1 MIKQLKHVALGAA
14 MVLGVN
20 GLALAQNFPS
30 KPIKIVVPWAPGGA
44 TDVIARVLGQ
54 KLGERLGQPVIVEN
68 KAGAGGNIGT
78 AAFIREAADG
88 HTLLMGTS
96 SANAIN
102 PSLYKDL
109 PFDPVK
115 DFTPIMLV
123 ATVPNVLVVSANS
136 RFNSVDDVVKSAKA
150 EPGKISYGSA
160 GNGSS
165 QHIAAAIFTKVSGS
179 NLMHVPYKGSGPAAA
194 DLMAGHIALMLDTG
208 SVGHIK
214 GQKLKALAVA
224 SSQRVPALPDV
235 KTFEE
240 LGYKGVQAA
249 AWYGFYA
256 PAKTPAAVA
265 DRLNKELNAVLQD
278 SEVKKRL
285 NDYGAIV
292 NGGAREEF
300 ARFTSAEIER
310 YRKIIQDAKIAIE

>member
-1 MIKQLKHVALGAA
+1 MIKQFKPLALAAALALGA
-14 MVLGVN
+14 N
-20 GLALAQNFPS
+20 GLAQAQNFPT

-96 SANAIN
+96 STNAIN

-123 ATVPNVLVVSANS
+123 ATVPNVLVVPAQSK
-136 RFNSVDDVVKSAKA
+136 FNSVDELVKTAKA
-150 EPGKISYGSA
+150 EPGKISYGSG

-194 DLMAGHIALMLDTG
+194 DLMAGHIALMFDTG

-256 PAKTPAAVA
+256 PAKTPANVA

-278 SEVKKRL
+278 AEVKKRL

-300 ARFTSAEIER
+300 ARFTGAEIER

>member
-1 MIKQLKHVALGAA
+1 MIKQLKQVALGAA

-96 SANAIN
+96 STNAIN

-123 ATVPNVLVVSANS
+123 ATVPNVLVVPANS

-224 SSQRVPALPDV
+224 ASQRVPALPDV

>member
-1 MIKQLKHVALGAA
+1 MLKQMKIVACGAALALGAHGMA
-14 MVLGVN
+14 M
-20 GLALAQNFPS
+20 AQNFPT

-96 SANAIN
+96 STNAIN

-123 ATVPNVLVVSANS
+123 ATVPNVLVVPANS
-136 RFNSVDDVVKSAKA
+136 KFNSVDDLVKAAKA
-150 EPGKISYGSA
+150 EPGKISYGSG

-179 NLMHVPYKGSGPAAA
+179 NVMHVPYKGSGPAAA
-194 DLMAGHIALMLDTG
+194 DLMAGHIALMFDTG

-235 KTFEE
+235 KTFEA

-256 PAKTPAAVA
+256 PAKTPANVA

-278 SEVKKRL
+278 PEVKKRL

-292 NGGAREEF
+292 NGGTREEF

>member
-1 MIKQLKHVALGAA
+1 MKKTMRCVALGAVL
-14 MVLGVN
+14 VLGSQ

-30 KPIKIVVPWAPGGA
+30 KPVKIVVPWAPGGA

-78 AAFIREAADG
+78 ASFIREAADG

-96 SANAIN
+96 STNAIN
-102 PSLYKDL
+102 PSLYRSL

-123 ATVPNVLVVSANS
+123 ATVPNVLVVATQSPYQ
-136 RFNSVDDVVKSAKA
+136 SVEDIVKAAKA
-150 EPGKISYGSA
+150 EPGKVSYGSG

-165 QHIAAAIFTKVSGS
+165 QHIAAAIFSQVTGS
-179 NLMHVPYKGSGPAAA
+179 SLMHVPYKGSGPAAA
-194 DLMAGHIALMLDTG
+194 DLMAGHVALMFDTG
-208 SVGHIK
+208 SMAHIK
-214 GQKLKALAVA
+214 GHKLKALAVA
-224 SSQRVPALPDV
+224 SSQRVPALPEV

-256 PAKTPAAVA
+256 PAKTPESVA

-278 SEVKKRL
+278 PEVKKRL
-285 NDYGAIV
+285 SDYGAIV
-292 NGGAREEF
+292 NGGSREEF
-300 ARFTSAEIER
+300 TRFTRAEIDR
-310 YRKIIQDAKIAIE
+310 YRKTIQDAKISIE

>member
-1 MIKQLKHVALGAA
+1 
-14 MVLGVN
+14 
-20 GLALAQNFPS
+20 
-30 KPIKIVVPWAPGGA
+30 
-44 TDVIARVLGQ
+44 
-54 KLGERLGQPVIVEN
+54 
-68 KAGAGGNIGT
+68 
-78 AAFIREAADG
+78 
-88 HTLLMGTS
+88 
-96 SANAIN
+96 
-102 PSLYKDL
+102 
-109 PFDPVK
+109 
-115 DFTPIMLV
+115 
-123 ATVPNVLVVSANS
+123 
-136 RFNSVDDVVKSAKA
+136 
-150 EPGKISYGSA
+150 
-160 GNGSS
+160 
-165 QHIAAAIFTKVSGS
+165 
-179 NLMHVPYKGSGPAAA
+179 YKGSGPAAA
-194 DLMAGHIALMLDTG
+194 DLMAGHIGLMFDTG

-256 PAKTPAAVA
+256 PARTPANVA

-278 SEVKKRL
+278 PEVKKRL

-292 NGGAREEF
+292 NGGTRDEF

>member
-1 MIKQLKHVALGAA
+1 MIKQFKQLALAAALALGAH
-14 MVLGVN
+14 
-20 GLALAQNFPS
+20 GLAQAQSFPT

-96 SANAIN
+96 STNAIN

-123 ATVPNVLVVSANS
+123 ATVPNVLVVPANS
-136 RFNSVDDVVKSAKA
+136 RFNSVDELVKAAKA
-150 EPGKISYGSA
+150 EPGKISYGSG

-165 QHIAAAIFTKVSGS
+165 QHIAAAIFTKVTGS

-194 DLMAGHIALMLDTG
+194 DLMAGHIALMFDTG

-256 PAKTPAAVA
+256 PAKTPANVA

-278 SEVKKRL
+278 AEVKKRL

>member
-1 MIKQLKHVALGAA
+1 MLKQLKIVACGAALALGAHGMA
-14 MVLGVN
+14 M
-20 GLALAQNFPS
+20 AQNFPT

-96 SANAIN
+96 STNAIN

-123 ATVPNVLVVSANS
+123 ATVPNVLVVPANS
-136 RFNSVDDVVKSAKA
+136 KFNSVDDLVKAAKA
-150 EPGKISYGSA
+150 EPGKISYGSG

-179 NLMHVPYKGSGPAAA
+179 NVMHVPYKGSGPAAA
-194 DLMAGHIALMLDTG
+194 DLMAGHIGLMFDTG

-256 PAKTPAAVA
+256 PARTPANVA

-278 SEVKKRL
+278 PEVKKRL

-292 NGGAREEF
+292 NGGTRDEF

>member
-1 MIKQLKHVALGAA
+1 
-14 MVLGVN
+14 
-20 GLALAQNFPS
+20 
-30 KPIKIVVPWAPGGA
+30 
-44 TDVIARVLGQ
+44 
-54 KLGERLGQPVIVEN
+54 
-68 KAGAGGNIGT
+68 
-78 AAFIREAADG
+78 
-88 HTLLMGTS
+88 
-96 SANAIN
+96 
-102 PSLYKDL
+102 
-109 PFDPVK
+109 
-115 DFTPIMLV
+115 MLV
-123 ATVPNVLVVSANS
+123 ATVPNVLVVPTNS
-136 RFNSVDDVVKSAKA
+136 RFNSVDELVKAAKA
-150 EPGKISYGSA
+150 EPGKISYGSG

-165 QHIAAAIFTKVSGS
+165 QHIAAAIFTKVTGS

-194 DLMAGHIALMLDTG
+194 DLMAGHIALMFDTG

-235 KTFEE
+235 KTFED

-256 PAKTPAAVA
+256 PAKTPANVA

-278 SEVKKRL
+278 AEVKKRL

>member
-1 MIKQLKHVALGAA
+1 MIKQFKPLALAAALALGA
-14 MVLGVN
+14 N
-20 GLALAQNFPS
+20 GLAQAQNFPT

-96 SANAIN
+96 STNAIN

-123 ATVPNVLVVSANS
+123 ATVPNVLVVPAQSK
-136 RFNSVDDVVKSAKA
+136 FNSVDELVKAAKA
-150 EPGKISYGSA
+150 EPGKISYGSG

-194 DLMAGHIALMLDTG
+194 DLMAGHIALMFDTG

-256 PAKTPAAVA
+256 PAKTPANVA

-278 SEVKKRL
+278 AEVKKRL

-300 ARFTSAEIER
+300 ARFTGAEIER

>member
-1 MIKQLKHVALGAA
+1 MIKQFKQLALAAALALGAH
-14 MVLGVN
+14 
-20 GLALAQNFPS
+20 GLAQAQSFPT

-96 SANAIN
+96 STNAIN

-123 ATVPNVLVVSANS
+123 ATVPNVLVVPAQSK
-136 RFNSVDDVVKSAKA
+136 FNSVDELVKAAKA
-150 EPGKISYGSA
+150 EPGKISYGSG

-194 DLMAGHIALMLDTG
+194 DLMAGHIALMFDTG

-235 KTFEE
+235 KTFED

-256 PAKTPAAVA
+256 PAKTPANVA

-278 SEVKKRL
+278 AEVKKRL

>member
-1 MIKQLKHVALGAA
+1 MKKLKLLALGAA
-14 MVLGVN
+14 LVLGAN
-20 GLALAQNFPS
+20 GMAWAQNFPT

-44 TDVIARVLGQ
+44 TDVIARVIGQ
-54 KLGERLGQPVIVEN
+54 KLSERLGKPVIVEN

-78 AAFIREAADG
+78 ASFIKEVADG

-96 SANAIN
+96 STNAIN

-115 DFTPIMLV
+115 DFTPLMLV
-123 ATVPNVLVVSANS
+123 ATVPNVLAVPISS
-136 RFNSVDDVVKSAKA
+136 KYQSVDDLVKAAKA
-150 EPGKISYGSA
+150 EPGKIPYGSA

-165 QHIAAAIFTKVSGS
+165 QHIAAAIFTKVAGI
-179 NLMHVPYKGSGPAAA
+179 NLMHVPYKGSGPAAG
-194 DLMAGHIALMLDTG
+194 DLMAGHIELMLDTG

-214 GQKLKALAVA
+214 GQKLKPLAVA

-256 PAKTPAAVA
+256 PAKTPENVA
-265 DRLNKELNAVLQD
+265 ERLNKELNAIVQD
-278 SEVKKRL
+278 TDVKQRL
-285 NDYGAIV
+285 SDYGAIV
-292 NGGAREEF
+292 NGGSKEEF

>member
-1 MIKQLKHVALGAA
+1 MIKQLKQVALGAA

-96 SANAIN
+96 STNAIN

-109 PFDPVK
+109 PFDPVM

-123 ATVPNVLVVSANS
+123 ATVPNVLVVPANS

>member
-1 MIKQLKHVALGAA
+1 MIKQFKQLALAAALALGAH
-14 MVLGVN
+14 
-20 GLALAQNFPS
+20 GLAQAQSFPT

-96 SANAIN
+96 STNAIN

-123 ATVPNVLVVSANS
+123 ATVPNVLVVPAQSK
-136 RFNSVDDVVKSAKA
+136 FNSVDELVKAAKA
-150 EPGKISYGSA
+150 EPGKISYGSG

-194 DLMAGHIALMLDTG
+194 DLMAGHIALMFDTG

-256 PAKTPAAVA
+256 PAKTPANVA

-278 SEVKKRL
+278 AEVKKRL

>member
-1 MIKQLKHVALGAA
+1 MIRQMKRVALSVAL
-14 MVLGVN
+14 VLGAS
-20 GLALAQNFPS
+20 GMALAQNFPT
-30 KPIKIVVPWAPGGA
+30 KPVKIIVPWAPGGA
-44 TDVIARVLGQ
+44 TDVIARVIGQ
-54 KLGERLGQPVIVEN
+54 KLSERLGQPVIVEN

-78 AAFIREAADG
+78 ASFIKEVADG

-96 SANAIN
+96 STNAIN

-109 PFDPVK
+109 PFDPIK
-115 DFTPIMLV
+115 DFTSIMLV
-123 ATVPNVLVVSANS
+123 ATVPNVLVVPVNS
-136 RFNSVDDVVKSAKA
+136 KYRSVDELVKAAKA

-165 QHIAAAIFTKVSGS
+165 QHIAAAIFTQVADI

-194 DLMAGHIALMLDTG
+194 DLMAGHIELMLDTG

-214 GQKLKALAVA
+214 GQKLKPLAIA

-256 PAKTPAAVA
+256 PAKTPVDVA
-265 DRLNKELNAVLQD
+265 ERLNKELNAIVQD
-278 SEVKKRL
+278 PDVKKRL
-285 NDYGAIV
+285 SEYGAIV
-292 NGGAREEF
+292 NGGTKESF

-310 YRKIIQDAKIAIE
+310 YRKIIQGAKIAIE

>member
-1 MIKQLKHVALGAA
+1 MIKQLKQVALGAA
-14 MVLGVN
+14 LALGAN

-30 KPIKIVVPWAPGGA
+30 KPIRIVVPWAPGGA

-68 KAGAGGNIGT
+68 KAGAGGNIGS

-96 SANAIN
+96 STNAIN

-123 ATVPNVLVVSANS
+123 ATVPNVLVVPANS
-136 RFNSVDDVVKSAKA
+136 RFNSVDDVVKAAKA
-150 EPGKISYGSA
+150 EPGKISYGSG

-278 SEVKKRL
+278 SDVKKRL

-292 NGGAREEF
+292 NGGGREEF